1 MSLSVNTSAF
11 AKGRSD
17 PGAAVDSSGTAVSGA
32 VLPTIRALM
41 SMPCADVGVGETCRS
56 LLRAATM
63 NGQAVELY
71 TSRSDSIRPAAF
83 PLFSYTPRHFDWIPH
98 RVMRQISVR
107 RLHHAY
113 LDTFRQGDIA
123 YLWPSVPLHIYQTL
137 HARGIII
144 LTEAIN
150 TRMAEARD
158 VLDAAYADLGL
169 PPGHRITQDRIDN
182 EEARL
187 SLVSGI
193 FSPSP
198 ATDASLAR
206 SAIADRVIPAS
217 YGTWV
222 GGTRERAPRAPDA
235 PVTFLFVGRSCI
247 RKGLHH
253 LLEAW
258 RKAPANARLRIIG
271 LEEPS
276 LQRLYAEVLAQQNVS
291 ATGFCPDPQAEYAR
305 ADVFVLPSL
314 EEGDP
319 IVTYEA
325 AAAGLPI
332 LASTQ
337 GAGRIGA
344 DTGAIC
350 QFDTTNIEHLRWE
363 IATFAASGDLRADW
377 GARARAAVLG
387 YDWPLVARRRATA
400 LAHFLAPQ
408 TLDCAAR

>member
-1 MSLSVNTSAF
+1 MGVIASAF
-11 AKGRSD
+11 TKGRSD
-17 PGAAVDSSGTAVSGA
+17 PGAAVDCSTTAVSDTA
-32 VLPTIRALM
+32 LPTMRALM

-56 LLRAATM
+56 LLRGAAM

-71 TSRSDSIRPAAF
+71 TSRSDSIRPAPF
-83 PLFSYTPRHFDWIPH
+83 PLFSYTPRHFDWVPH

-113 LDTFRQGDIA
+113 LDTFLQGDIA

-137 HARGIII
+137 RARGVII

-150 TRMAEARD
+150 TRMAEARY
-158 VLDAAYADLGL
+158 VLDAAYASLGL
-169 PPGHRITQDRIDN
+169 PPSHRITQDRIDN

-206 SAIADRVIPAS
+206 SNFADRVIPAS

-222 GGTRERAPRAPDA
+222 GSTPDRAPRAPDA

-258 RKAPANARLRIIG
+258 RKAPPNARLRIIG
-271 LEEPS
+271 LEEPF
-276 LQRLYAEVLAQQNVS
+276 LQRLYAEVLAQPNVS

-332 LASTQ
+332 IASTQ

-344 DTGAIC
+344 ETGAIR
-350 QFDTTNIEHLRWE
+350 QFDTANLALLRQE
-363 IATFAASGDLRADW
+363 IAAFAASGDLRADW
-377 GARARAAVLG
+377 GSRARAAVLG
-387 YDWPLVARRRATA
+387 YDWSLVAQRRATA
-400 LAHFLAPQ
+400 LSRFLALQ
-408 TLDCAAR
+408 TPV